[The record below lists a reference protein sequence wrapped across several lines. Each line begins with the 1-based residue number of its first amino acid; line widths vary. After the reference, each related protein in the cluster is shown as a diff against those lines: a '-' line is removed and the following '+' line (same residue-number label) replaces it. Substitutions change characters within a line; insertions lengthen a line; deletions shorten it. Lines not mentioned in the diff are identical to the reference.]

1 MMYPRLAFDNIR
13 KNARTYIPYILTCS
27 FTIAMFYIMKSLS
40 LNKGIE
46 NVQGGST
53 ILTMLE
59 LGTYIIAIFVCI
71 FLFYTNSFLMKNRKK
86 EFGVF
91 NILGM
96 EKRHISKLVGFESL
110 YAAVISFALGIFIGV
125 ILDKLMFILILK
137 IMKSEI
143 PLGFHI
149 SKGAILSTVILFGI
163 LFTLIFLNSLRM
175 IHLSK
180 PIELLK
186 GGNTGEKEPKAK
198 WLLALMGIIC
208 LGAGYYIAV
217 TVKNPLK
224 ALTLFFVAVILV
236 IVGTYLIFT
245 AGSIALLKILKANKK
260 YYYKTN
266 HFISV
271 SGMIYRMKQNAVG
284 LANICILSTMVL
296 VTLSPTVAMIVGVE
310 DIIMQ
315 RYPYQLEFNAYSI
328 DEDKY
333 QGIVDIVDETAKE
346 ENIKITEQVI
356 YSSLQF
362 SALYTGG
369 DEFFF
374 GDDTSDMSMLDNV
387 YELNFITAKD
397 YSAFIGKEI
406 TLNDDEVIFYS
417 DRVKYNKDSFK
428 LFGKTYNIKEH
439 TDKYIR
445 SGLMASDICPSFGI
459 VVKDISTLKD
469 LQKEQAKVYND
480 ASSNIVSCCKLN
492 IDGDAETQ
500 VALNDK
506 IWKKMESYIHENDI
520 SYYTEC
526 REEGR
531 ESAYGLYGGLFFLG
545 IFLSVLFT
553 IAAVLIIYYKQ
564 ISEGYNDKKQFEIM
578 QKVGMSEHEV
588 KKSIHSQVL
597 TVFFLPLITAGI
609 HTVFSFPIIR
619 KILSMMNLTNTN
631 LFVISGICVFIAFA
645 VIYAAIYLMTA
656 KVYYKIVKK

>member
-656 KVYYKIVKK
+656 KVYYKIVNK

>member
-27 FTIAMFYIMKSLS
+27 FATAMFYIMKSLS
-40 LNKGIE
+40 LNEGIE
-46 NVQGGST
+46 NVQGGDT
-53 ILTMLE
+53 IVPMLS
-59 LGTYIIAIFVCI
+59 LGTYIIAIFSCI

-86 EFGVF
+86 EFGLF

-96 EKRHISKLVGFESL
+96 EKRHISKVIGYESL
-110 YAAVISFALGIFIGV
+110 YVAIISLVTGIFAGI
-125 ILDKLMFILILK
+125 ILDKLMYMLILK
-137 IMKSEI
+137 IMSAEI
-143 PLGFHI
+143 PLGFYI
-149 SKGAILSTVILFGI
+149 SKNAIISTVILFGI
-163 LFTLIFLNSLRM
+163 LFLLIFLNSLRM

-198 WLLALMGIIC
+198 WFLALMGVIS
-208 LGAGYYIAV
+208 LGAGYYIAL
-217 TVKNPLK
+217 TVKNPIN
-224 ALTLFFVAVILV
+224 ALLLFFVAVVLV
-236 IVGTYLIFT
+236 ILGTYLIFT

-296 VTLSPTVAMIVGVE
+296 VTLSPTVSMIVGVE

-315 RYPYQLEFNAYSI
+315 RYPYQLEFNAYST
-328 DEDKY
+328 DEEKY
-333 QGIVDIVDETAKE
+333 QGIVDIIDETAKE
-346 ENIKITEQVI
+346 ENIEITEQVV

-374 GDDTSDMSMLDNV
+374 SDDTSDMSMLDNV
-387 YELNFITAKD
+387 YNLNFITAKD
-397 YSAFIGKEI
+397 YSAYIGKEI

-417 DRVKYNKDSFK
+417 DRVKYNNDSFK
-428 LFGKTYNIKEH
+428 LFGKIYTITEH
-439 TDKYIR
+439 TDNYI
-445 SGLMASDICPSFGI
+445 SDGLMSADICPTFGI
-459 VVKDISTLKD
+459 VVKDISILEE
-469 LQKEQAKVYND
+469 LQKEQAKIYND
-480 ASSNIVSCCKLN
+480 AYSSIVSHCK
-492 IDGDAETQ
+492 IDTDGNAEEQ
-500 VALNDK
+500 IRLYNK
-506 IWKKMESYIHENDI
+506 IWDKTTPYVQDNDI
-520 SYYTEC
+520 SYYVEC
-526 REEGR
+526 REYSR
-531 ESAYGLYGGLFFLG
+531 DSAYGLYGGLFFLG
-545 IFLSVLFT
+545 MFLSVLFT

-609 HTVFSFPIIR
+609 HTAFSFPIVK
-619 KILSMMNLTNTN
+619 KILAMLQLTNVK
-631 LFVISGICVFIAFA
+631 LFVISNICVFLVFA
-645 VIYAAIYLMTA
+645 IIYAAIYLTTA

>member
-53 ILTMLE
+53 ILTMFE

-224 ALTLFFVAVILV
+224 VLTLFFVAVILV

-310 DIIMQ
+310 DI
-315 RYPYQLEFNAYSI
+315 S
-328 DEDKY
+328 
-333 QGIVDIVDETAKE
+333 
-346 ENIKITEQVI
+346 
-356 YSSLQF
+356 
-362 SALYTGG
+362 
-369 DEFFF
+369 
-374 GDDTSDMSMLDNV
+374 
-387 YELNFITAKD
+387 
-397 YSAFIGKEI
+397 
-406 TLNDDEVIFYS
+406 
-417 DRVKYNKDSFK
+417 
-428 LFGKTYNIKEH
+428 
-439 TDKYIR
+439 
-445 SGLMASDICPSFGI
+445 
-459 VVKDISTLKD
+459 
-469 LQKEQAKVYND
+469 
-480 ASSNIVSCCKLN
+480 
-492 IDGDAETQ
+492 
-500 VALNDK
+500 
-506 IWKKMESYIHENDI
+506 
-520 SYYTEC
+520 
-526 REEGR
+526 
-531 ESAYGLYGGLFFLG
+531 
-545 IFLSVLFT
+545 
-553 IAAVLIIYYKQ
+553 
-564 ISEGYNDKKQFEIM
+564 
-578 QKVGMSEHEV
+578 
-588 KKSIHSQVL
+588 
-597 TVFFLPLITAGI
+597 
-609 HTVFSFPIIR
+609 
-619 KILSMMNLTNTN
+619 
-631 LFVISGICVFIAFA
+631 
-645 VIYAAIYLMTA
+645 
-656 KVYYKIVKK
+656 